1 MSAETRDF
9 TTQKAWCPSH
19 PGHRWGQRVP
29 GEAKLHP
36 EAQGLRNPPSPTPQ
50 YPQALLP
57 QPVPA
62 RAQNRHRAQGMER
75 LGQKQHQVPMGS

>member
-36 EAQGLRNPPSPTPQ
+36 EAQGLRNPPSPTPSIS
-50 YPQALLP
+50 PGIATSTCSCKST
-57 QPVPA
+57 
-62 RAQNRHRAQGMER
+62 E
-75 LGQKQHQVPMGS
+75 

>member
-1 MSAETRDF
+1 MSAGTRDF
-9 TTQKAWCPSH
+9 TTQKAWCPSR

-29 GEAKLHP
+29 GEAKLQKP
-36 EAQGLRNPPSPTPQ
+36 EDSGIRPPPPQ

-75 LGQKQHQVPMGS
+75 LGEKQHQVPMGS